1 MCMYNYTCS
10 DYVTTETLIQIVH
23 KHASTLDTDH
33 GFVDWLKVYI
43 AVRLGS
49 VLGLSQPGFPVGQN
63 GHYTCPS
70 QSMYAM

>member
-33 GFVDWLKVYI
+33 GFVDWLKVHCCEVWLC
-43 AVRLGS
+43 AWP
-49 VLGLSQPGFPVGQN
+49 QPTWVS
-63 GHYTCPS
+63 C
-70 QSMYAM
+70 